1 MRVLFMGTP
10 DFAAVCLERLLKEPD
25 LQLTVVTQPDKPQ
38 GRHMTLTPS
47 AVKKAA
53 LDGGLPLYQPERL
66 KDGAF
71 EETLRKIDPEV
82 ILVVA
87 YGKLLPEYILKYPPL
102 GCINLHGSLLPAFRG
117 AAPMQRMIMEGV
129 KGYGVTTM
137 YMEKGLDT
145 GPMLEKWS
153 TPLRDED
160 NFETVH
166 DTLAREGAELLLSTL
181 RKAQAGALHPQK
193 QDDSKATYASKIEK
207 SDCLLDFGESARQV
221 HNRIRGL
228 SPVPLSYTVLKGRT
242 LKILSSRI
250 EEERGRQGLPGQVL
264 SFDSEGILIACG
276 EGSVRILCLRPE
288 GKSTMSAFDFCK
300 GRGVAKG
307 DILGK

>member
-129 KGYGVTTM
+129 KDYGVTTM
-137 YMEKGLDT
+137 
-145 GPMLEKWS
+145 
-153 TPLRDED
+153 
-160 NFETVH
+160 
-166 DTLAREGAELLLSTL
+166 
-181 RKAQAGALHPQK
+181 
-193 QDDSKATYASKIEK
+193 
-207 SDCLLDFGESARQV
+207 
-221 HNRIRGL
+221 
-228 SPVPLSYTVLKGRT
+228 
-242 LKILSSRI
+242 
-250 EEERGRQGLPGQVL
+250 
-264 SFDSEGILIACG
+264 
-276 EGSVRILCLRPE
+276 
-288 GKSTMSAFDFCK
+288 
-300 GRGVAKG
+300 
-307 DILGK
+307 

>member
-1 MRVLFMGTP
+1 M
-10 DFAAVCLERLLKEPD
+10 
-25 LQLTVVTQPDKPQ
+25 
-38 GRHMTLTPS
+38 
-47 AVKKAA
+47 
-53 LDGGLPLYQPERL
+53 
-66 KDGAF
+66 
-71 EETLRKIDPEV
+71 
-82 ILVVA
+82 VA

-129 KGYGVTTM
+129 KDYGVTTM

-207 SDCLLDFGESARQV
+207 SDWISGKAHGRYTIGFGVFR
-221 HNRIRGL
+221 RCRF
-228 SPVPLSYTVLKGRT
+228 PTR
-242 LKILSSRI
+242 
-250 EEERGRQGLPGQVL
+250 
-264 SFDSEGILIACG
+264 F
-276 EGSVRILCLRPE
+276 
-288 GKSTMSAFDFCK
+288 
-300 GRGVAKG
+300 
-307 DILGK
+307 